1 VAFEVCAF
9 IWQRLPRQ
17 VGYALASLIGNA
29 IFIFWVK
36 GRRNTIANMRQV
48 LGPEGDQAQ
57 AGRLARQA
65 MRHYAKTLADFLRL
79 ERITPND
86 IDRTVFFDRWDVFD
100 QALARGKGAIFATMH
115 MGSWDMGGA
124 ALGRRGYTFGVLTD
138 VFRETALNAK
148 VVRIRKEKGF
158 AIIPVGRVP
167 KAAMTTLRKNQIL
180 GILIDKPVTE
190 GVTIRFFGAPSTF
203 PAGVG
208 ALAIRT
214 GAAII
219 PCCLLRNAD
228 DTFSGIVRDP
238 IFPSAAGRFDE
249 EVQKLTQRVVTE
261 LESIIR
267 LDPGQWF
274 AFRPMWPGQNAG
286 GVQATLGKREPVADA
301 C

>member
-1 VAFEVCAF
+1 M
-9 IWQRLPRQ
+9 WQRLPRQ
-17 VGYALASLIGNA
+17 VGYALASVIGDA

-36 GRRNTIANMRQV
+36 GRRNTVANMRQV

-57 AGRLARQA
+57 ARRLARQA
-65 MRHYAKTLADFLRL
+65 MRHYAKTLADFLCL
-79 ERITPND
+79 ERITAQD
-86 IDRTVFFDRWDVFD
+86 IDQTVFFDRWDVFD

-124 ALGRRGYTFGVLTD
+124 ALGRKGYTFGVLTD
-138 VFRETALNAK
+138 VFRETALNEK

-158 AIIPVGRVP
+158 DIIPIGRVP
-167 KAAMTTLRKNQIL
+167 KAAVTTLRKNRIL

-190 GVTIRFFGAPSTF
+190 GVTIRFFGAPSTL
-203 PAGVG
+203 PAGVA

-219 PCCLLRNAD
+219 PCCLLRNSD

-238 IFPSAAGRFDE
+238 IFPDATGRFDG

-274 AFRPMWPGQNAG
+274 AFRPMWPGINAG
-286 GVQATLGKREPVADA
+286 GAQPPFENRGSVAKA